1 MSGPLFRVEAD
12 TTNLVTFLCVEGG
25 LFERLVCARTRPPV
39 GGLFYLSLG
48 GILQNRFTEW
58 STVIAL
64 NVSQLFA
71 LIPVGCAVRMPSE
84 ALAHHT

>member
-39 GGLFYLSLG
+39 GGLFYRSLFIVPSVAFCIIVSPNG
-48 GILQNRFTEW
+48 APTERLVLK
-58 STVIAL
+58 SAI
-64 NVSQLFA
+64 
-71 LIPVGCAVRMPSE
+71 GRYG
-84 ALAHHT
+84 